1 MNNKQKYNVKYLK
14 NICRPNEKVERHD
27 ITNSVK
33 RLPFMCKCWTFAVKG
48 EFIIDGGISSKP
60 L

>member
-1 MNNKQKYNVKYLK
+1 MNNEPKYKYLK
-14 NICRPNEKVERHD
+14 NMCRRNEKVERHD